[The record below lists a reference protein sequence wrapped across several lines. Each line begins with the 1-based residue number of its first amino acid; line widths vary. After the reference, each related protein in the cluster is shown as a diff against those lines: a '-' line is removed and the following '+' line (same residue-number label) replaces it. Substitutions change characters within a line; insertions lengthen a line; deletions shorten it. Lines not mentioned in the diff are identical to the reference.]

1 MRALG
6 GSGLRAVAE
15 HAVLNARHLASLI
28 ADTFPQPY
36 PKPCMHEF
44 VSSAEPLKKQ
54 TGVRAMDVAKGLL
67 DRGIHAPT
75 MYFPL
80 IVDEALM
87 LEPTESESPETV
99 EAIAEALL
107 DIARAAQEDPDSAHE
122 APRTTPVRRPDEA
135 AAARHLV
142 LTWAMEDGG

>member
-1 MRALG
+1 
-6 GSGLRAVAE
+6 
-15 HAVLNARHLASLI
+15 
-28 ADTFPQPY
+28 
-36 PKPCMHEF
+36 
-44 VSSAEPLKKQ
+44 
-54 TGVRAMDVAKGLL
+54 MDVAKGLL

-87 LEPTESESPETV
+87 FEPTESESPETV

-107 DIARAAQEDPDSAHE
+107 DIAREAREDPEAVHE

-135 AAARHLV
+135 GAARHLV
-142 LTWAMEDGG
+142 LTWAMENGG